1 MLVVLMVGNV
11 VKCRRCRIMLQFL
24 LVGRVVMIGYAFMS
38 AFVRAIG
45 ANMAMRAVVMRTVVM
60 SCYSSIAA
68 IVSPIS
74 LMLTLMVRVRTL
86 RMLA

>member
-1 MLVVLMVGNV
+1 
-11 VKCRRCRIMLQFL
+11 MLQFL